1 MLDLLFACF
10 SFIVQFFALFCLFLF
25 FFCFIKVVLYV
36 CLCVFL
42 FYLLA
47 VLGFILLSFFFF
59 FLVNDDIMPITY
71 TYEYIRV
78 CERVCG
84 CVYLCYCCVLKHC
97 SSFTSEGLNAQCLLC
112 FFSAASSFPRMR
124 K

>member
-1 MLDLLFACF
+1 MLDLFACF

-36 CLCVFL
+36 FMCFLVFL

-47 VLGFILLSFFFF
+47 VLGFILLSFFF

-78 CERVCG
+78 CERVCV
-84 CVYLCYCCVLKHC
+84 CVFVL
-97 SSFTSEGLNAQCLLC
+97 LLC
-112 FFSAASSFPRMR
+112 SETLLIFHE
-124 K
+124 